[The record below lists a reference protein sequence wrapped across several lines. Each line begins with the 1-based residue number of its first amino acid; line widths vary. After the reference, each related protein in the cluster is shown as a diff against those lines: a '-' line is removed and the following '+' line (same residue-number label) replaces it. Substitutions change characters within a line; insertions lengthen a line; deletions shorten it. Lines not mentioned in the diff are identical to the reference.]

1 MRVLITRGRE
11 RVLDR
16 FRSEWQRYDEAR
28 LVALDL
34 HTGDA
39 RVVATHRTPP
49 ERCAP
54 HHPAITFKAGEIA
67 DDVLWLSTQTEVMAW
82 DLATGREV
90 VYLSLPR
97 FNDLHHVMPLSQ
109 GRLVV
114 ANTGLD
120 MVCEMTSDGE
130 VVREWNVLGEEPWA
144 RFRVDTDYRRI
155 ATTKPHLSHPNFL
168 FVRAGDLYVTRFEQR
183 DAVALGTEAPA
194 FSLDT
199 GRPHDGVFGAGSR
212 WFTTVNGMLLR
223 FHDDD
228 PDCREVHDLN
238 QYTGSEQPLG
248 WCRGVCPLDE
258 DHVLVGFTRLRR
270 TKTEE
275 NLRWVLR
282 KFGSHQTLTPAP
294 TRVDLFDLQLG
305 VRAASFSL
313 ESQDLNAVFSI
324 LPLPRRDTIWPAES
338 DRRRPESP

>member
-1 MRVLITRGRE
+1 
-11 RVLDR
+11 
-16 FRSEWQRYDEAR
+16 
-28 LVALDL
+28 
-34 HTGDA
+34 
-39 RVVATHRTPP
+39 
-49 ERCAP
+49 
-54 HHPAITFKAGEIA
+54 
-67 DDVLWLSTQTEVMAW
+67 
-82 DLATGREV
+82 
-90 VYLSLPR
+90 
-97 FNDLHHVMPLSQ
+97 
-109 GRLVV
+109 
-114 ANTGLD
+114 
-120 MVCEMTSDGE
+120 
-130 VVREWNVLGEEPWA
+130 
-144 RFRVDTDYRRI
+144 
-155 ATTKPHLSHPNFL
+155 
-168 FVRAGDLYVTRFEQR
+168 
-183 DAVALGTEAPA
+183 
-194 FSLDT
+194 
-199 GRPHDGVFGAGSR
+199 
-212 WFTTVNGMLLR
+212 MLLR